1 MTLVKQTV
9 AGSSHTTVEGGSSK
23 ATPNATGNNPAAEI
37 TIPKKYD
44 SRHVMRRHDQNDE
57 YGNRRRAKIL
67 TGKNTSRNRT
77 PVSWLVESP
86 GKPINREWH
95 DSSGGGMR
103 NVKTILEFL
112 RKNQKYF
119 GKVSTTESVPNRR
132 RGGSLCWAKT
142 TGPHANIC
150 AAGDCKAVLNGI
162 GITIRIGSVI
172 GFAVCY

>member
-1 MTLVKQTV
+1 MENHIESFDEPGREKILHEAQVC
-9 AGSSHTTVEGGSSK
+9 E
-23 ATPNATGNNPAAEI
+23 AAFQNG
-37 TIPKKYD
+37 YD
-44 SRHVMRRHDQNDE
+44 SCHGRVTTNKTTDMEIDAL
-57 YGNRRRAKIL
+57 AKIRS
-67 TGKNTSRNRT
+67 GKTASRIGS
-77 PVSWLVESP
+77 PVSRLVESP

-172 GFAVCY
+172 GSLRTLR